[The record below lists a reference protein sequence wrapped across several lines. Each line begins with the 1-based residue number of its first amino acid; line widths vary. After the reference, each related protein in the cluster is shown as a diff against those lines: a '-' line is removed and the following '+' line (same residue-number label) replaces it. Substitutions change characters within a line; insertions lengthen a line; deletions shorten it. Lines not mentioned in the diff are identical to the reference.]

1 MAAEVRDVLRAHTV
15 DAVNALVQILRDET
29 TPAAARV
36 AAARCILDHSIGRPV
51 QAVAIANDDRP
62 RDVEDMTTAE
72 LEAYLGARGLSS
84 CFFVQDVID
93 PCSDGLDLTAQRVL
107 AHDQGRKRP

>member
-1 MAAEVRDVLRAHTV
+1 MAAEVREALRGHTV

-62 RDVEDMTTAE
+62 RDVEEMTKAE
-72 LEAYLGARGLSS
+72 MIAYLASCSS
-84 CFFVQDVID
+84 K
-93 PCSDGLDLTAQRVL
+93 P
-107 AHDQGRKRP
+107 